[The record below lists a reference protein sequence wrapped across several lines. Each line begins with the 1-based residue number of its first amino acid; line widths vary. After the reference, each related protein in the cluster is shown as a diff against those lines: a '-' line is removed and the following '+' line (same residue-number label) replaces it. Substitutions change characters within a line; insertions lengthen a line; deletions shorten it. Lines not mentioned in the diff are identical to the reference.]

1 MGKGVFMMRKIL
13 VSLFLVF
20 IMVFGFA
27 SVSSAAN
34 WQWITSTDD
43 TTYSFDTTSLK
54 DKSTKT
60 LNPEYSQFIYSVWI
74 KCEYTDAKGEE
85 LAAQLNFN
93 KPIKYTLSEREFDYK
108 NKATKTNAMHIY
120 AKDGTRID
128 SVPSY
133 LLGSSFESIIPDSV
147 GEVIYNTTL
156 KEFNAQRNEQS
167 GKTWKDYL
175 K

>member
-1 MGKGVFMMRKIL
+1 MMKKVLAVLYL
-13 VSLFLVF
+13 VCMMF
-20 IMVFGFA
+20 FGFTNI
-27 SVSSAAN
+27 SSAAN

-43 TTYSFDTTSLK
+43 STYSFDTTSLK
-54 DKSTKT
+54 DKSIKT
-60 LNPEYSQFIYSVWI
+60 PTPEYSQLVYSVWI

-85 LAAQLNFN
+85 LAAQLNYN
-93 KPIKYTLSEREFDYK
+93 RPIKYYLSEREYDYK
-108 NKATKTNAMHIY
+108 NKATRINTMHIY

-133 LLGSSFESIIPDSV
+133 LLGSSFESIIPDSI
-147 GEVIYNTTL
+147 GEIIYNTTL
-156 KEFNAQRNEQS
+156 KEFNAQRNSQS